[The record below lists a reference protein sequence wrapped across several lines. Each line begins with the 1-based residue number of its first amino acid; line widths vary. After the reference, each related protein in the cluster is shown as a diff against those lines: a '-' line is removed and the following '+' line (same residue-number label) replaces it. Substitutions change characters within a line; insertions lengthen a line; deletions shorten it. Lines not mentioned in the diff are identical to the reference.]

1 MSAATSPGTGLA
13 YGLQRVCAAWGFA
26 RSSFYA
32 MKSRQQAT
40 AERPPAKRRG
50 PKPSISDEA
59 LLVAIEADLEAS
71 PWEGEGHRK
80 VWARLRVC
88 RGIRVSRKRVLR
100 VMRENNLLSPHRC
113 RRRGGN
119 PHVGEIITHAPNL
132 MWGTD
137 GVRVFTVD
145 DGWGWVF
152 TAIEHWNAECVGW
165 HVCKRGDRF
174 AALQPISMGLAR
186 LYASTSAG
194 AARGLALRDG
204 SRLPVSVG
212 PLHQP
217 DQVLGHPAV
226 LRLRRTAPDQ
236 RRRREVQSHAQG
248 TDHPWPHLPQHRGA
262 AERRPRVRRT
272 VQCPVDRAEE
282 RLPEPRSSSSGVAHR
297 DVTQARRMRQ
307 TCVQGAGCDTGDQG
321 SRAGNDNEL
330 LTHPYGISV
339 NEVCGR
345 VDGCWSLF
353 GTDLTGPDALVRLL
367 KSLRPDLYGK
377 VRIDIETLGLD
388 GDRNLGTN

>member
-1 MSAATSPGTGLA
+1 
-13 YGLQRVCAAWGFA
+13 
-26 RSSFYA
+26 

-88 RGIRVSRKRVLR
+88 RGIRVSRKRGLR

-119 PHVGEIITHAPNL
+119 LTGSVRKAMSVRSSPMPPTSCGARTAFGCSRWTTAGAGYSPPSSI
-132 MWGTD
+132 GTPS
-137 GVRVFTVD
+137 
-145 DGWGWVF
+145 
-152 TAIEHWNAECVGW
+152 A
-165 HVCKRGDRF
+165 
-174 AALQPISMGLAR
+174 
-186 LYASTSAG
+186 SAG
-194 AARGLALRDG
+194 MCASEATASPPFSRSPWGLRGCMPRPP
-204 SRLPVSVG
+204 PVRRGGWPCGWITAPSICRTTSPTRSSSG
-212 PLHQP
+212 ASA
-217 DQVLGHPAV
+217 AV

-272 VQCPVDRAEE
+272 VQCPVDRGEE

-307 TCVQGAGCDTGDQG
+307 RHLCPRNRVRYKTSYDEELGRHCYIFQRFADCQWRSKKGPPRRCKKGPLGGCGLVPVVHGRAPRATRRALNRLTRRRAREGPVGPRGQAWAGWSVQLAVG
-321 SRAGNDNEL
+321 
-330 LTHPYGISV
+330 V
-339 NEVCGR
+339 
-345 VDGCWSLF
+345 
-353 GTDLTGPDALVRLL
+353 
-367 KSLRPDLYGK
+367 
-377 VRIDIETLGLD
+377 
-388 GDRNLGTN
+388 